1 MDGSEGVPVLANGD
15 TGDQAPLHIL
25 LVEDDP
31 GDALLTQ
38 TLVRRAG
45 LNTLWSVAG
54 RLSDVDFA
62 LLDGWADCV
71 LVDLGLPDCDGL
83 EAVGAIQRRAPRL
96 PVVVVSG
103 NHDRE
108 LALRAV
114 HAGAQDYLIKGR
126 VDADQLAKTV
136 RYAIER
142 KRIEHA
148 LQQAQ
153 HLATLGRLTGGI
165 AHHFNNLLGVVLNY
179 TDFVAEALRGTPSE
193 STWREARE
201 DVQHIQ
207 RAARRAA
214 ALIRQLTVFAE
225 QDTVRA
231 QVIQLNDVIS
241 GSQERLAAR
250 LRAGTTLDT
259 ELAPGLYPI
268 RADRGHLE
276 LLLASLA
283 ENAAE
288 AMPSGGTLAIRTAL
302 VPATAPAGL
311 ANGRFVRLRV
321 ADTGSGILPD
331 ILGSVF
337 DPFFSTKPPGG
348 SAGLGL
354 TVARAITARW
364 GGRITLDSAPGTGT
378 TVTVLFPAAQDQDQD
393 QDGAREADRAA
404 GQTGTGDTD
413 AR

>member
-1 MDGSEGVPVLANGD
+1 VLANGD

-38 TLVRRAG
+38 TLARRAG

-54 RLSDVDFA
+54 RLSDVDFT

-83 EAVGAIQRRAPRL
+83 EAVGAIRRRAPQL

-103 NHDRE
+103 HHDRE
-108 LALRAV
+108 LALQAV

-126 VDADQLAKTV
+126 GDADQLAKTV

-142 KRIEHA
+142 KRMEHA
-148 LQQAQ
+148 LHEAQ

-179 TDFVAEALRGTPSE
+179 TDFVAEALRAPPSE
-193 STWREARE
+193 AAWREARE

-207 RAARRAA
+207 RATRRAA
-214 ALIRQLTVFAE
+214 ALIRQLSVLAE

-231 QVIQLNDVIS
+231 QVLQLNDVIS
-241 GSQERLAAR
+241 GCQERFTAR
-250 LRAGTTLDT
+250 LRAGTALHA
-259 ELAPGLYPI
+259 ELAAGLDPI

-283 ENAAE
+283 DNAAE
-288 AMPSGGTLAIRTAL
+288 AMPSGGTLAIHTAL
-302 VPATAPAGL
+302 VPAAVRDGL
-311 ANGRFVRLRV
+311 RGGRCVRLRV
-321 ADTGSGILPD
+321 ADTGSGIQPD

-337 DPFFSTKPPGG
+337 DPFFSTKPPGS

-354 TVARAITARW
+354 TVARAIAARW

-378 TVTVLFPAAQDQDQD
+378 TVTVLFPAARDHDHDHDHDHDGSIDQ
-393 QDGAREADRAA
+393 A
-404 GQTGTGDTD
+404 GTGDTD

>member
-1 MDGSEGVPVLANGD
+1 VLANGD

-25 LVEDDP
+25 LIEDDP
-31 GDALLTQ
+31 GDALLTK

-54 RLSDVDFA
+54 RLSDVDFG
-62 LLDGWADCV
+62 LLDSWADCV
-71 LVDLGLPDCDGL
+71 LVDLDLPDCDGL
-83 EAVGAIQRRAPRL
+83 EAVGTIQRRAPRL

-103 NHDRE
+103 NHDRD

-148 LQQAQ
+148 LRQAQ
-153 HLATLGRLTGGI
+153 QLATLGRLTGGI

-179 TDFVAEALRGTPSE
+179 TDFVAEALRGPPSE
-193 STWREARE
+193 AAWREARE

-207 RAARRAA
+207 RATRRAA

-225 QDTVRA
+225 QDAVRA

-259 ELAPGLYPI
+259 QLATGLDPI

-302 VPATAPAGL
+302 VPGAAPGGMTD
-311 ANGRFVRLRV
+311 GRYVRLRV
-321 ADTGSGILPD
+321 ADTGSGIPPD
-331 ILGSVF
+331 ILGSIF

-354 TVARAITARW
+354 TVARAITSRW

-378 TVTVLFPAAQDQDQD
+378 TVTVLFPAAQDRTGAGDQ
-393 QDGAREADRAA
+393 A
-404 GQTGTGDTD
+404 GTGDTE

>member
-1 MDGSEGVPVLANGD
+1 M
-15 TGDQAPLHIL
+15 L
-25 LVEDDP
+25 LVGDDP
-31 GDALLTQ
+31 GDARLTQ
-38 TLVRRAG
+38 ALARRAG
-45 LNTLWSVAG
+45 LDALWTVAG
-54 RLSDVDFA
+54 SLADVDSG

-71 LVDLGLPDCDGL
+71 LVDLDLPDGQGL
-83 EAVGAIQRRAPRL
+83 DTLGAIQRRAPRL

-126 VDADQLAKTV
+126 TDADQLAKTV

-142 KRIEHA
+142 KRIGHA
-148 LQQAQ
+148 LQQSQ

-179 TDFVAEALRGTPSE
+179 TDFVAEALRAPASE
-193 STWREARE
+193 ATWREARE

-214 ALIRQLTVFAE
+214 ALTRQLTVLAE
-225 QDTVRA
+225 QDMARA

-241 GSQERLAAR
+241 ASQERLTAR
-250 LRAGTTLDT
+250 LRAGVTLDT
-259 ELAPGLYPI
+259 VLATGLDPI

-283 ENAAE
+283 DNAAE
-288 AMPSGGTLAIRTAL
+288 AMPAGGTVTICTAAAGRGIRL
-302 VPATAPAGL
+302 Q
-311 ANGRFVRLRV
+311 VR
-321 ADTGSGILPD
+321 DGGTGICPD

-337 DPFFSTKPPGG
+337 DPFFSTKPPAD

-354 TVARAITARW
+354 TVARAIATRW
-364 GGRITLDSAPGTGT
+364 KGQISLDSSPRTGT
-378 TVTVLFPAAQDQDQD
+378 TVTVLFPAAADQH
-393 QDGAREADRAA
+393 
-404 GQTGTGDTD
+404 GTGDTE

>member
-1 MDGSEGVPVLANGD
+1 MLANGD

-38 TLVRRAG
+38 TLVSRAG

-54 RLSDVDFA
+54 RLSDVDFG
-62 LLDGWADCV
+62 LLDNWADCV

-148 LQQAQ
+148 LRQAQ
-153 HLATLGRLTGGI
+153 QLATLGRLTGGI

-179 TDFVAEALRGTPSE
+179 TDFVAEALRAPPSE
-193 STWREARE
+193 ASWREARE

-207 RAARRAA
+207 RATRRAA

-241 GSQERLAAR
+241 STEERLTAR

-259 ELAPGLYPI
+259 KLDTSLTPI

-276 LLLASLA
+276 LLLANLA
-283 ENAAE
+283 DNAAE
-288 AMPSGGTLAIRTAL
+288 AMPSGGTLAIRTAQVL
-302 VPATAPAGL
+302 GAAPDGMS
-311 ANGRFVRLRV
+311 GRRYVRLRV
-321 ADTGSGILPD
+321 ADTGSGISPD
-331 ILGSVF
+331 ILGSIF

-354 TVARAITARW
+354 TVARAITSRW

-378 TVTVLFPAAQDQDQD
+378 TVTVLFPAARDHHGAADQ
-393 QDGAREADRAA
+393 A
-404 GQTGTGDTD
+404 GTGDTE

>member
-1 MDGSEGVPVLANGD
+1 MLANGD
-15 TGDQAPLHIL
+15 TGDQAPLGAQAPLHIL

-96 PVVVVSG
+96 PVVVMSG
-103 NHDRE
+103 DHDRE

-142 KRIEHA
+142 KRIEQA

-153 HLATLGRLTGGI
+153 QQATLGGLTGGI

-179 TDFVAEALRGTPSE
+179 TDFVAEALRAPASDAA
-193 STWREARE
+193 WREARE

-231 QVIQLNDVIS
+231 QVIQLNDVIT
-241 GSQERLAAR
+241 GCRDRLAAR
-250 LRAGTTLDT
+250 LRAGTALDT
-259 ELAPGLYPI
+259 GLAAGLDLI

-283 ENAAE
+283 DNAAE
-288 AMPSGGTLAIRTAL
+288 AMPSGGTLTIHTAL
-302 VPATAPAGL
+302 APAAARDGL
-311 ANGRFVRLRV
+311 PGGRSVRLRV
-321 ADTGSGILPD
+321 ADTGSGIPAD

-337 DPFFSTKPPGG
+337 DPFFSTKPPGS

-354 TVARAITARW
+354 AVARAITARW
-364 GGRITLDSAPGTGT
+364 GGRITVDSTPGTGT
-378 TVTVLFPAAQDQDQD
+378 TVTVLFPAAQDQ
-393 QDGAREADRAA
+393 A
-404 GQTGTGDTD
+404 GTGDTD

>member
-1 MDGSEGVPVLANGD
+1 VLANGD

-45 LNTLWSVAG
+45 LNTQWSVAG
-54 RLSDVDFA
+54 RLSDVDFG

-83 EAVGAIQRRAPRL
+83 EAVGAIRRRAPRL

-103 NHDRE
+103 NHDRD

-179 TDFVAEALRGTPSE
+179 TDFVAEALRGPPGE
-193 STWREARE
+193 AAWREARE

-207 RAARRAA
+207 RATRRAA

-259 ELAPGLYPI
+259 ELATSLDPI

-283 ENAAE
+283 DNAAE

-302 VPATAPAGL
+302 VPGTAPDGIAG
-311 ANGRFVRLRV
+311 GRYVRLRV
-321 ADTGSGILPD
+321 ADTGGGIPPD
-331 ILGSVF
+331 ILGSIF

-354 TVARAITARW
+354 TVARAITSRW

-378 TVTVLFPAAQDQDQD
+378 TVTVLFPSAQD
-393 QDGAREADRAA
+393 GS
-404 GQTGTGDTD
+404 GTGDQAGTGATE

>member
-1 MDGSEGVPVLANGD
+1 
-15 TGDQAPLHIL
+15 
-25 LVEDDP
+25 
-31 GDALLTQ
+31 
-38 TLVRRAG
+38 
-45 LNTLWSVAG
+45 
-54 RLSDVDFA
+54 
-62 LLDGWADCV
+62 
-71 LVDLGLPDCDGL
+71 
-83 EAVGAIQRRAPRL
+83 
-96 PVVVVSG
+96 
-103 NHDRE
+103 RE

-148 LQQAQ
+148 LRQAQ
-153 HLATLGRLTGGI
+153 QLATLGRLTGGI

-179 TDFVAEALRGTPSE
+179 TDFVAEALRAPPSE
-193 STWREARE
+193 ASWREARE

-207 RAARRAA
+207 RATRRAA

-241 GSQERLAAR
+241 STEERLTAR

-259 ELAPGLYPI
+259 KLDTGLTPI

-276 LLLASLA
+276 LLLANLA
-283 ENAAE
+283 DNAAE
-288 AMPSGGTLAIRTAL
+288 AMPSGGTLAIRTAQ
-302 VPATAPAGL
+302 VPGAAPDGMS
-311 ANGRFVRLRV
+311 GRRYVRLRV
-321 ADTGSGILPD
+321 ADTGSGISPD
-331 ILGSVF
+331 ILGSIF

-354 TVARAITARW
+354 TVARAITSRW

-378 TVTVLFPAAQDQDQD
+378 TVTVLFPAARDHNGAADQ
-393 QDGAREADRAA
+393 A
-404 GQTGTGDTD
+404 GTGDTE

>member
-1 MDGSEGVPVLANGD
+1 MDRSEGVPVLANGD

-45 LNTLWSVAG
+45 LNTLWSVAA
-54 RLSDVDFA
+54 RLSDVDFG
-62 LLDGWADCV
+62 LLDSWADCV
-71 LVDLGLPDCDGL
+71 LVDLDLPDCDGL
-83 EAVGAIQRRAPRL
+83 EAVGTIQRRAPRL

-103 NHDRE
+103 NHDRD

-148 LQQAQ
+148 LRQAQ
-153 HLATLGRLTGGI
+153 QLATLGRLTGGI
-165 AHHFNNLLGVVLNY
+165 AHNFNNLLGVVLNY
-179 TDFVAEALRGTPSE
+179 TDFVAEALRGPPSE
-193 STWREARE
+193 ATWREARE

-207 RAARRAA
+207 RATRRAA

-259 ELAPGLYPI
+259 ELGTGLDPI

-276 LLLASLA
+276 LLLASLTD
-283 ENAAE
+283 NAAE

-302 VPATAPAGL
+302 VPGAAPRGMAD
-311 ANGRFVRLRV
+311 GRYVRLRV
-321 ADTGSGILPD
+321 ADTGSGIPPD
-331 ILGSVF
+331 ILGSIF
-337 DPFFSTKPPGG
+337 DPFFSTKPPGS

-354 TVARAITARW
+354 TVARAITSRW

-378 TVTVLFPAAQDQDQD
+378 TVTVLFPAAQDRNGAGDQ
-393 QDGAREADRAA
+393 A
-404 GQTGTGDTD
+404 GTGDTE

>member
-1 MDGSEGVPVLANGD
+1 MLADGN
-15 TGDQAPLHIL
+15 TGDQAPLHML

-45 LNTLWSVAG
+45 LNALWSVAG
-54 RLSDVDFA
+54 RLSDVDFG
-62 LLDGWADCV
+62 LLDSWADCV
-71 LVDLGLPDCDGL
+71 LVDLDLPDGQGL
-83 EAVGAIQRRAPRL
+83 DAVGAIQRRAPRL

-179 TDFVAEALRGTPSE
+179 TDFVAEALRAPASE
-193 STWREARE
+193 AAWREARE

-214 ALIRQLTVFAE
+214 ALTRQLTVFAE
-225 QDTVRA
+225 QDMVRA

-241 GSQERLAAR
+241 GSRERLTAR
-250 LRAGTTLDT
+250 LRAGITLDAV
-259 ELAPGLYPI
+259 LATGLPPI

-283 ENAAE
+283 DNAAE
-288 AMPSGGTLAIRTAL
+288 AMPAGGTVTIRTAAAHHQIRL
-302 VPATAPAGL
+302 QVQDAG
-311 ANGRFVRLRV
+311 
-321 ADTGSGILPD
+321 TGIWPD

-337 DPFFSTKPPGG
+337 DPFFSTKPPTD

-354 TVARAITARW
+354 TVARAIAARW
-364 GGRITLDSAPGTGT
+364 GGQITLESAP
-378 TVTVLFPAAQDQDQD
+378 
-393 QDGAREADRAA
+393 ARGHHGHRAA
-404 GQTGTGDTD
+404 PCRG
-413 AR
+413 

>member
-1 MDGSEGVPVLANGD
+1 MLANGD

-38 TLVRRAG
+38 TLVSRAG

-54 RLSDVDFA
+54 RLSDVDFG
-62 LLDGWADCV
+62 LLDNWADCV

-148 LQQAQ
+148 LRQAQ
-153 HLATLGRLTGGI
+153 QLATLGRLTGGI

-179 TDFVAEALRGTPSE
+179 TDFVAEALRAPPSE
-193 STWREARE
+193 ASWREARE

-207 RAARRAA
+207 RATRRAA

-241 GSQERLAAR
+241 STEERLTAR

-259 ELAPGLYPI
+259 KLDTSLTPI

-276 LLLASLA
+276 LLLANLA
-283 ENAAE
+283 DNAAE
-288 AMPSGGTLAIRTAL
+288 AMPSGGTLAIRTAQAL
-302 VPATAPAGL
+302 GAAPDGMS
-311 ANGRFVRLRV
+311 GRRYVRLRV
-321 ADTGSGILPD
+321 ADTGSGISPD
-331 ILGSVF
+331 ILGSIF

-354 TVARAITARW
+354 TVARAITSRW

-378 TVTVLFPAAQDQDQD
+378 TVTVLFPAARDHHGAADQ
-393 QDGAREADRAA
+393 A
-404 GQTGTGDTD
+404 GTGDTE

>member
-1 MDGSEGVPVLANGD
+1 VLANGD

-38 TLVRRAG
+38 TLARRAG
-45 LNTLWSVAG
+45 LNTVWSVAG
-54 RLSDVDFA
+54 RLADVDFA

-71 LVDLGLPDCDGL
+71 LVDLDLPDCDGL

-108 LALRAV
+108 LALRSV

-142 KRIEHA
+142 KRIEQA
-148 LQQAQ
+148 LHQAQ

-179 TDFVAEALRGTPSE
+179 TDFVAEALHAPPSE
-193 STWREARE
+193 AAWREARE

-241 GSQERLAAR
+241 GCQERLTAR
-250 LRAGTTLDT
+250 LRAGTALDT
-259 ELAPGLYPI
+259 ELAAGLDPI

-283 ENAAE
+283 DNAAE
-288 AMPSGGTLAIRTAL
+288 AMPSGGTLAIRTAVGL
-302 VPATAPAGL
+302 GAARDGL
-311 ANGRFVRLRV
+311 AGRRYVRLRV
-321 ADTGSGILPD
+321 ADTGSGVRPD

-337 DPFFSTKPPGG
+337 DPFFSTKPAGG

-354 TVARAITARW
+354 TVARAIAARW
-364 GGRITLDSAPGTGT
+364 GGKITLDSAPGTGT
-378 TVTVLFPAAQDQDQD
+378 TVTVLFPAAQDQ
-393 QDGAREADRAA
+393 A
-404 GQTGTGDTD
+404 GTGDTD

>member
-1 MDGSEGVPVLANGD
+1 MLANGN
-15 TGDQAPLHIL
+15 TGDQAQLHML

-45 LNTLWSVAG
+45 LDALWSVAG
-54 RLSDVDFA
+54 KLADVDFG

-71 LVDLGLPDCDGL
+71 LVDLDLPDCQGL
-83 EAVGAIQRRAPRL
+83 DAVGAIQRRAPRL

-126 VDADQLAKTV
+126 IDADQLAKTV

-142 KRIEHA
+142 KRIEYA
-148 LQQAQ
+148 LQQSQ

-179 TDFVAEALRGTPSE
+179 TDFVAEALRAPASE
-193 STWREARE
+193 AAWREARE

-214 ALIRQLTVFAE
+214 ALTRQLTVFAE
-225 QDTVRA
+225 QDMVRA

-241 GSQERLAAR
+241 ASQERLTAR
-250 LRAGTTLDT
+250 LRAGVALDT
-259 ELAPGLYPI
+259 VLATGLDPI

-283 ENAAE
+283 DNAAE
-288 AMPSGGTLAIRTAL
+288 AMPAGGTVTISTA
-302 VPATAPAGL
+302 AAGR
-311 ANGRFVRLRV
+311 GIRLRV
-321 ADTGSGILPD
+321 QDSGTGICPD

-337 DPFFSTKPPGG
+337 DPFFSTKPPAD

-354 TVARAITARW
+354 TVAQAIAIRW
-364 GGRITLDSAPGTGT
+364 GGQISLDSSPHTGT
-378 TVTVLFPAAQDQDQD
+378 TVSVLFPAAGDQD
-393 QDGAREADRAA
+393 
-404 GQTGTGDTD
+404 GTGDTE

>member
-1 MDGSEGVPVLANGD
+1 VLANGN
-15 TGDQAPLHIL
+15 TGNQAPLHIL

-45 LNTLWSVAG
+45 LNALWSVAG
-54 RLSDVDFA
+54 KLSDVDFG
-62 LLDGWADCV
+62 LLDSWADCV
-71 LVDLGLPDCDGL
+71 LVDMDLPDCDGL
-83 EAVGAIQRRAPRL
+83 EAVGAIQRRAPWL

-103 NHDRE
+103 NHDRD
-108 LALRAV
+108 LALRAM

-142 KRIEHA
+142 KRIERA
-148 LQQAQ
+148 LRQAQ

-179 TDFVAEALRGTPSE
+179 TEFVAEALRAPASE
-193 STWREARE
+193 ATWPEARE
-201 DVQHIQ
+201 DVRHIQ

-214 ALIRQLTVFAE
+214 ALTRQLTVLAE

-241 GSQERLAAR
+241 GSRERLTVR

-259 ELAPGLYPI
+259 VLATGLHAI

-283 ENAAE
+283 DNAAE
-288 AMPSGGTLAIRTAL
+288 AMPTGGMLVIRTAA
-302 VPATAPAGL
+302 VPAAPADGP
-311 ANGRFVRLRV
+311 AAPRYVRLQV
-321 ADTGSGILPD
+321 HDTGTGICPD
-331 ILGSVF
+331 TLGSVF
-337 DPFFSTKPPGG
+337 DPFFSTKPPTD

-354 TVARAITARW
+354 TVAQAIAARW
-364 GGRITLDSAPGTGT
+364 GGQITLDSAPRVGT
-378 TVTVLFPAAQDQDQD
+378 TVTVLFPAAPNHDQ
-393 QDGAREADRAA
+393 A
-404 GQTGTGDTD
+404 GTGDTD

>member
-1 MDGSEGVPVLANGD
+1 MLANGD

-45 LNTLWSVAG
+45 LNTLWSVAS
-54 RLSDVDFA
+54 RLSDVDPA
-62 LLDGWADCV
+62 LLDDWADCV
-71 LVDLGLPDCDGL
+71 LVDLGLPDSDGL
-83 EAVGAIQRRAPRL
+83 EVVGAIQRRAPRL

-103 NHDRE
+103 NHDRD

-148 LQQAQ
+148 LRQAQ
-153 HLATLGRLTGGI
+153 QLASLGRLTGGI

-179 TDFVAEALRGTPSE
+179 TDFVAEALRGPPSE
-193 STWREARE
+193 VTWREARE

-207 RAARRAA
+207 RATRRAA
-214 ALIRQLTVFAE
+214 ALVKQLTVFAE

-259 ELAPGLYPI
+259 ELATSLDPI

-283 ENAAE
+283 DNAAD
-288 AMPSGGTLAIRTAL
+288 AMPSGGTLAIRTAP
-302 VPATAPAGL
+302 VPGTAPDGMAG
-311 ANGRFVRLRV
+311 GRHVRLRV
-321 ADTGSGILPD
+321 ADTGSGIPPD
-331 ILGSVF
+331 ILGSIF

-364 GGRITLDSAPGTGT
+364 GGRITLDSAPGAGT
-378 TVTVLFPAAQDQDQD
+378 TVTVLFPAAQD
-393 QDGAREADRAA
+393 GN
-404 GQTGTGDTD
+404 GTGDQAGTGATE